1 MSQIVESHAYRRS
14 EAFAEDVA
22 DLVSAAPAQERRT
35 RSLRPARWLINA
47 LPLVV
52 ALIGVAFAIVPP
64 LG

>member
-35 RSLRPARWLINA
+35 QP
-47 LPLVV
+47 
-52 ALIGVAFAIVPP
+52 
-64 LG
+64 

>member
-1 MSQIVESHAYRRS
+1 MCIRDQKHC
-14 EAFAEDVA
+14 
-22 DLVSAAPAQERRT
+22 
-35 RSLRPARWLINA
+35 NA